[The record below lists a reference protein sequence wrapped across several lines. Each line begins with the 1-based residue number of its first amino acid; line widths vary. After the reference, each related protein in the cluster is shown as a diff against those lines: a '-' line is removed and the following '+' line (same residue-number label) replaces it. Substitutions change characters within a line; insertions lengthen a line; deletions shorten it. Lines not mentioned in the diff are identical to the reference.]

1 MYSTFIGLNKTV
13 VLSGEQSLWDG
24 LKRGNVQS
32 LEALYTQYNELL
44 YNYGKKFTTDI
55 HLVQDGIQET
65 FISLWKYRTSI
76 SADKGF
82 NYYLLKSFR
91 NQLLRL
97 IKERANTTYTDENLE
112 FSFEVGFDKQLI
124 AGEEYAL
131 LSKQVKDALGQ
142 LTARQREIIY
152 FRFFEGLSFEEIAGI
167 MNMQVR
173 ATYKLTSRALAAL
186 KEIMSILLILKII

>member
-1 MYSTFIGLNKTV
+1 M
-13 VLSGEQSLWDG
+13 SGEQSLWDG
-24 LKRGNVQS
+24 LKRGNVHS

-44 YNYGKKFTTDI
+44 YNYGKKFTTDT
-55 HLVQDGIQET
+55 HLVQDAIQET
-65 FISLWKYRTSI
+65 FISLWKYRTTI
-76 SADKGF
+76 TADKAF

-112 FSFEVGFDKQLI
+112 FSFEVGFDRQLI

-131 LSKQVKDALGQ
+131 LSKQVKDALDQ

>member
-1 MYSTFIGLNKTV
+1 MYSTFIGLNKTI

-55 HLVQDGIQET
+55 HLVQDAIQET

-97 IKERANTTYTDENLE
+97 IKERANTTYTDETLE

-186 KEIMSILLILKII
+186 KEIMSILFILKII